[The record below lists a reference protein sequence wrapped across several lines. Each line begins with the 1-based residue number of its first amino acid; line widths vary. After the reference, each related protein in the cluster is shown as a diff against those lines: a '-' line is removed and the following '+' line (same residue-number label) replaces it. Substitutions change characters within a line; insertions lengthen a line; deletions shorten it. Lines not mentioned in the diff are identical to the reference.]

1 MKINQNVTFLR
12 NVADASALKTAKG
25 SAGAQQS
32 ASVAPAVASQAQP
45 SSPSP
50 LLPSTNGD
58 FDAARVAAIREDI
71 SAGRYQVN
79 TTKIADGLLATV
91 RDLLNSKS
99 S

>member
-12 NVADASALKTAKG
+12 NVADASVLTTAKD
-25 SAGAQQS
+25 SVTTQRS
-32 ASVAPAVASQAQP
+32 ASVTPAVASQTQS
-45 SSPSP
+45 SSPTP

-79 TTKIADGLLATV
+79 TAKIADGLLATV
-91 RDLLNSKS
+91 RDLLNPKLS
-99 S
+99 